1 MWCLEGKADVAVGA
15 EVSAKIRQQNLLNG
29 LTNQV
34 GFSWIGSD
42 QPWSR
47 EMLWFNVCVE
57 YGRLAKMDK
66 ARRCNRPITGS
77 SPVLT
82 SNICR
87 CGVMANTSAFQADD
101 AGSIPVTCSR
111 ERKGEQNRAC
121 VIK

>member
-15 EVSAKIRQQNLLNG
+15 EVSAKIRQQNLLKS

-42 QPWSR
+42 QPWR
-47 EMLWFNVCVE
+47 QEMLWFNVCIE
-57 YGRLAKMDK
+57 YGRLAKLDK

-82 SNICR
+82 SNLYA
-87 CGVMANTSAFQADD
+87 GV
-101 AGSIPVTCSR
+101 V
-111 ERKGEQNRAC
+111 
-121 VIK
+121 